1 MSKQKHHYN
10 GAFNQ
15 KGKEV
20 DNNRSEEN
28 KDFQPEVENN
38 EQVTADEP
46 EDVEVA
52 DVAELDSEN
61 ETEKN
66 EAEILKLNQELEE
79 EKKKYLYLYAEFD
92 NYRKRTVK
100 DKSELI
106 KNGTASF
113 LKGLMPIVDD
123 FERALSAMRQQE
135 GSDEYLKGVEL
146 IYNNLMK
153 YLQQNGVKEFGAKG
167 EEFNPDIHEA
177 IAVVPV
183 TDDSQKNKI
192 IDTIQKGYTVNDKM
206 IRPAKVAVGQK

>member
-15 KGKEV
+15 KGKQV
-20 DNNRSEEN
+20 DDNRSEGN

-38 EQVTADEP
+38 EQVTADVP

-61 ETEKN
+61 ETENN

-135 GSDEYLKGVEL
+135 GSDEYLKLSL
-146 IYNNLMK
+146 IH
-153 YLQQNGVKEFGAKG
+153 
-167 EEFNPDIHEA
+167 I
-177 IAVVPV
+177 
-183 TDDSQKNKI
+183 
-192 IDTIQKGYTVNDKM
+192 
-206 IRPAKVAVGQK
+206 